1 MGAEPDKDLHRN
13 QPEGVHHG
21 VILPF
26 HLLHGVVHQPGRLPG
41 PLAGGGG
48 GAALSTRLQLR
59 GPLQKPHFEDLFLK
73 TTF

>member
-1 MGAEPDKDLHRN
+1 MGAEPDKDLHRD
-13 QPEGVHHG
+13 QPEGFHHG
-21 VILPF
+21 VILPVS
-26 HLLHGVVHQPGRLPG
+26 LVHGAVHQPGRLPG

-59 GPLQKPHFEDLFLK
+59 GTLQKPHIEDLFIK

>member
-1 MGAEPDKDLHRN
+1 MGAELDKDLHRD
-13 QPEGVHHG
+13 QPEGVHHR
-21 VILPF
+21 VILSV
-26 HLLHGVVHQPGRLPG
+26 HLLHGAVHQPGRLPG

-59 GPLQKPHFEDLFLK
+59 GPLQEPHLEDLFLK